1 MIGLWSSCCL
11 ATLLT
16 IQTCHIRGH
25 AEAANDWSV
34 ELLLSGQLLL
44 QAEQICPSRHT
55 ITAWGEEKQSL
66 KTLSLF
72 LYIYKKNSNAESEPV
87 EPKLFEIRSRNY
99 LFNKYLQQSVWKFQ
113 RKKNYFLPPLRHNL
127 FGATV
132 STFKWQY
139 TVLVPYGQCCG
150 AGRSRYFLVG
160 AGTGVKVRLPAPAP
174 P

>member
-1 MIGLWSSCCL
+1 M

-34 ELLLSGQLLL
+34 EQLLFGQLLL
-44 QAEQICPSRHT
+44 QAKQICPSRHT
-55 ITAWGEEKQSL
+55 ITAWGEGKQSL
-66 KTLSLF
+66 KTRSLF